1 MHVVQTASDTGCKTD
16 NEGLKEQSHRMRAWC
31 MVHVELVQA
40 AFQQEKKRQCL
51 GIKEKPKDEIHWV
64 SCSESEA
71 IQVCMQ

>member
-1 MHVVQTASDTGCKTD
+1 
-16 NEGLKEQSHRMRAWC
+16 